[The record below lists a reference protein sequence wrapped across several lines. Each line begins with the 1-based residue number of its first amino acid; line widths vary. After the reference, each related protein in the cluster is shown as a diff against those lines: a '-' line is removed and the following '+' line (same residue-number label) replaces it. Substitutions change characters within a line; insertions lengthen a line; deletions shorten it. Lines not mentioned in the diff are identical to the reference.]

1 MGTYDWIKGQLFVPP
16 GPISKAGEET
26 SSPATVQSQGRWKQ
40 VCIAFDTETTGLDP
54 KRDRIVEIGAVKFD
68 ERGIIA
74 RFSTLIYPGIPM
86 PEEAGRVNGITDT
99 MLEGK
104 PTAMEVLPDFLR
116 FIEGG
121 ILVAHNAPFD
131 ISFIQGELE
140 RIAQEAQRQQSS
152 QEELLFDPEGEKGP
166 SPSDVTG
173 DSLRGHSWHPP
184 YTVLPHPVIDTRIL
198 AKELFPN
205 QARYSLQDLAVSLG
219 LVAKEAHRAEDDA
232 RLCMELFLTCLQRL

>member
-1 MGTYDWIKGQLFVPP
+1 MGTYDWLKGQLFASPDLTN
-16 GPISKAGEET
+16 AGEAF
-26 SSPATVQSQGRWKQ
+26 SPASDQTQGRWKQ

-86 PEEAGRVNGITDT
+86 PEEAGKVNGITDA
-99 MLEGK
+99 MLAGK
-104 PTAMEVLPDFLR
+104 PTAVEVLPDFLR

-131 ISFIQGELE
+131 VSFIQGELE
-140 RIAQEAQRQQSS
+140 RIAQEAQRQRSS
-152 QEELLFDPEGEKGP
+152 QEELLFSPEEKNTP
-166 SPSDVTG
+166 SPADFPPDAPKSP
-173 DSLRGHSWHPP
+173 LWHPP
-184 YTVLPHPVIDTRIL
+184 YTALPHAIVDTRIL

-205 QARYSLQDLAVSLG
+205 QSRYSLQDLAVSLG

-232 RLCMELFLTCLQRL
+232 RLCMELFLTCLKRL